1 MAYTPTVWVDGAAAG
16 PFLEATNLNKLEQG
30 VKGAHDL
37 ATSLS
42 SRVDEVK
49 RDALSKVEARG
60 FYTPL
65 LASVPIGGV
74 AAFAGANVSG
84 LKPYWLLCDGDFVKK
99 SEYPEL
105 WNILG
110 NTWGASN
117 DTWFKLPPKDVFIL
131 GSGSKSVG
139 ATGGSATHTLTI
151 DEMPAHTHAVGQHSV
166 HTRAATLYKTNATA
180 GTSWDLYSYG
190 SQSAPER
197 LTALSTGG
205 SRAFDLMPPYAVMNI
220 IIRAK

>member
-16 PFLEATNLNKLEQG
+16 PFLEAANLNKIEQG

-37 ATSLS
+37 ANSLTSQVNS
-42 SRVDEVK
+42 VRQDF
-49 RDALSKVEARG
+49 LSKVEARG

-65 LASVPIGGV
+65 QASVPIGGV
-74 AAFAGANVSG
+74 VPFAGTNVSG
-84 LKPYWLLCDGDFVKK
+84 LKPNWLLCDGDFAKK
-99 SEYPEL
+99 AEYPEL

-117 DTWFKLPPKDVFIL
+117 ATWFKLPPKDVFIL
-131 GSGSKSVG
+131 GAGSKSVG
-139 ATGGSATHTLTI
+139 TTGGSASHTLSI
-151 DEMPAHTHAVGQHSV
+151 DEMPAHTHVVGQHSV
-166 HTRAATLYKTNATA
+166 HTRAATLYKTDAST
-180 GTSWDLYSYG
+180 GTKWELYSFG

-205 SRAFDLMPPYAVMNI
+205 SRAFDKMPPYAVMNF